1 MPSVIAPPPEPSL
14 RYEVPAPH
22 DDPLGHVLADAPG
35 FAPPQALVGAV
46 TQNVLRGLLS
56 GFVHEP
62 PLAHWYRNAFRVGT
76 TSLAFHDVLGRLVPR
91 LQGTTIDD
99 REMFA
104 RAPAEGALG
113 EWVAAFYRLC
123 RRLLPPGS
131 TELEAS
137 APQAHAL
144 CRLPWPV
151 RQLAHEIEGH
161 AGLQLYVHGS
171 LATCDSTSYSDVDT
185 LLLISHEWLESG
197 ERADELRR
205 IISRAQRWLYVYDPL
220 QHHGFMLVTALDL
233 DRYARSYFPL
243 ELLSYAV
250 AMGPAVPQRYKLRES
265 AVEDVSLFRRLS
277 RRLMRMER
285 GEVEVPRT
293 RYTLKLALS
302 EMMLLP
308 TYFLQAGGQV
318 RYKRESFAAVRDF
331 LSPRAQSAMDELS
344 AWRCEWRRTP
354 LEECYRALGAHL
366 PDGMTRR
373 VLSRVRVAPPSAT
386 DRTRFV
392 SVLSGMRELAN
403 ELAQRLEVGRAKS
416 CS

>member
-1 MPSVIAPPPEPSL
+1 MPSVIAPLPEQSPRSG
-14 RYEVPAPH
+14 VPAPH
-22 DDPLGHVLADAPG
+22 DDPLGHVLADAPDV
-35 FAPPQALVGAV
+35 ALPQALVAAV
-46 TQNVLRGLLS
+46 TQNVLRGLIS

-76 TSLAFHDVLGRLVPR
+76 TSLSFHDVLGRLLPR
-91 LQGTTIDD
+91 LEGTTHGDC
-99 REMFA
+99 ETFA
-104 RAPAEGALG
+104 RAPAAASLG
-113 EWVAAFYRLC
+113 MWVAAFYRLC
-123 RRLLPPGS
+123 RRLLPAAS
-131 TELEAS
+131 TELQAPD
-137 APQAHAL
+137 PQAQAS
-144 CRLPWPV
+144 CRLPCAV
-151 RQLAHEIEGH
+151 RHIAREIEGH

-171 LATCDSTSYSDVDT
+171 LVTCDSTRYSDVDT

-197 ERADELRR
+197 ERADQLRR

-250 AMGPAVPQRYKLRES
+250 AMGPVVPQRYKLRES
-265 AVEDVSLFRRLS
+265 AVEDVSQFRRLS
-277 RRLMRMER
+277 RRLSRMEH
-285 GEVEVPRT
+285 GDVDVPRT

-308 TYFLQAGGQV
+308 TYFLQAAGQV

-354 LEECYRALGAHL
+354 LEESYRALGAHL
-366 PDGMTRR
+366 PDGIARR
-373 VLSRVRVAPPSAT
+373 VLARVRAAPLSAT

-392 SVLSGMRELAN
+392 SVLSGMRELADD
-403 ELAQRLEVGRAKS
+403 LAQRLELGRAKA
-416 CS
+416 CN